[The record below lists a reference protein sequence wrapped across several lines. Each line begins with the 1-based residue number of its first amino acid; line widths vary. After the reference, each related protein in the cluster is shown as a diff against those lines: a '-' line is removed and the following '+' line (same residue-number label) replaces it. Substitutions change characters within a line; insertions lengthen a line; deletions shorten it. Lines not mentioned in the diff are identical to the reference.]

1 MMNIAAIHLRNI
13 EMPLKKPFDTHAGQV
28 IDRELI
34 IVEAVDAEGRRGF
47 GEVTAFST
55 PFYTAETIHTAWELL
70 SKVFIP
76 TVDWQKIAH
85 PSDIS
90 VKLAGYQ
97 GNEMAK
103 AGLEAALWD
112 LFAKQKMQSLSE
124 LLGGTRTHVDTG
136 VVMSLSDE
144 IGKVIED
151 YQKEGYRRY
160 KLKVEKY
167 KEAQAIQKVR
177 EYSQELP
184 IMIDVNGMYEEKD
197 IPYLEEL
204 DSHDL
209 MMIEQPFR
217 AGDFFLHQQL
227 QNVLKTP
234 LCLDE
239 SIRSLAD
246 AEQAIR
252 MESCRIIN
260 IKISRVGGLTEALA
274 IHDFTRKSDTPVW
287 CGGMV
292 ESGISRA
299 HNIALASLEGFSI
312 PGDISAS
319 SRFWERDLIVPEVK
333 VKKGKIE
340 VPTEPGIGFEID
352 EEYLKFVTKVAT
364 AFRV

>member
-1 MMNIAAIHLRNI
+1 MNIAAIHLRRI

-28 IDRELI
+28 LNRELI
-34 IVEAVDAEGRRGF
+34 IVEAVDIEGRRGF

-70 SKVFIP
+70 NKVFIP
-76 TVDWQKIAH
+76 TVEWHKVAH
-85 PSDIS
+85 PSNIA
-90 VKLAGYQ
+90 VMLAGYQ

-112 LFAKQKMQSLSE
+112 LCAKQKMKSLSD
-124 LLGGTRTHVDTG
+124 LIGGTRRQVDTG
-136 VVMSLSDE
+136 VVLSLSDD

-167 KEAQAIQKVR
+167 KEAQAIQKVS

-184 IMIDVNGMYEEKD
+184 IMIDMNGMYEEKD
-197 IPYLEEL
+197 LPYLEEL
-204 DSHDL
+204 DSHEL

-252 MESCRIIN
+252 MKSSRVIN
-260 IKISRVGGLTEALA
+260 IKISRVGGMTEAMA
-274 IHDFTRKSDTPVW
+274 IHDLCRTSDIPVW

-319 SRFWERDLIVPEVK
+319 SRFWEKDLIVPEVK
-333 VKKGKIE
+333 VKKGKVE
-340 VPTEPGIGFEID
+340 VPAEPGIGFEID
-352 EEYLKFVTKVAT
+352 GEYLQYVTRVEA
-364 AFRV
+364 AFQVN